1 MPAKTFTLNYPCPSR
16 MAFATKKDGDC
27 NAHSNIKI
35 TVVDMSSGD
44 WLLTMLHINIQIQHE
59 TSIIKW

>member
-27 NAHSNIKI
+27 NAHKI
-35 TVVDMSSGD
+35 
-44 WLLTMLHINIQIQHE
+44 
-59 TSIIKW
+59 